1 MKNRDKTIREDEAK
15 TDRSH
20 AGGKPERPRPPNVRD
35 DEVLGTGHEP
45 PGGGT
50 TGGKQSR

>member
-1 MKNRDKTIREDEAK
+1 MKNRDKSIREDEAK

-20 AGGKPERPRPPNVRD
+20 AGGKPSRPRSPDVRQ

-50 TGGKQSR
+50 TGGKESR

>member
-1 MKNRDKTIREDEAK
+1 MKNRDKTIREDEAEA
-15 TDRSH
+15 DRSR
-20 AGGKPERPRPPNVRD
+20 AGAKPSRPRLPDVRD

-50 TGGKQSR
+50 TGGKETR